1 MPLAPTSDEIEQRN
15 QVMARVLECIRSET
29 RIKLP
34 DFDPSRA
41 RPSDQFALINVGL
54 EPNDFGGTIGPYRYQ
69 FEGEEDLLHLMVTA
83 TSGVVVTTSEAHEV
97 ASLILHGVPSALVW
111 LKPGEFSQHFYVGH
125 DELLGQLTIRLPD

>member
-15 QVMARVLECIRSET
+15 RVMARVLEFIRTET

-34 DFDPSRA
+34 VFDPSRE

-54 EPNDFGGTIGPYRYQ
+54 EPNEFGGTIGPFRYQ
-69 FEGEEDLLHLMVTA
+69 FEGEEDLLHLMVTSV
-83 TSGVVVTTSEAHEV
+83 SGEAVTTAEAHEV
-97 ASLILHGVPSALVW
+97 ASTILHGVPSALVW

-125 DELLGQLTIRLPD
+125 DELLGQLTEKL